1 MKLGEIGVMSL
12 MRNEESW
19 GDGSNLGCRYLER
32 MDTISCAEE
41 LLDGRAPVGSSQ
53 SRGQLLRKE

>member
-1 MKLGEIGVMSL
+1 MKLGEIGVTSL
-12 MRNEESW
+12 MRN
-19 GDGSNLGCRYLER
+19 DGSNLGCRYLER